1 MRHIFKVAAVALAAI
16 AVASCDNNKFRVEG
30 EISNAKDSVLYFE
43 NVGLEGIQV
52 LDSVKLGDSGSFAF
66 SGDATEAPEF
76 YRLRIADQIIN
87 VSIDSTET
95 VQLKGEYPGMASNYT
110 VSGSDNCEKIREL
123 TLRQMALQRQA
134 IDLQNNTEL
143 GIAKAN
149 DSIMK
154 LIDAYK
160 DDVKR
165 NYIYKEP
172 YKAYSYFALFQTIGS
187 WLIFNPRTDKDDI
200 KAFAAVATSWDTYHP
215 HAERGQNLHNIAIEG
230 MKNQRIIAAKNSEFE
245 VDANKVTEAGVVD
258 IRLLDNNGQERSL
271 TSLKGQVVLLDFHIF
286 AMDESPAR
294 ILALRELYN
303 KYHSQGLEIYQVSLD
318 PDEHFWK
325 QQTAALPWIN
335 VRDADGVG
343 SQRLMLYN
351 IQAVPDLFIIDR
363 GNNLVKRAAQI
374 KNLEAEIKKL
384 L

>member
-1 MRHIFKVAAVALAAI
+1 
-16 AVASCDNNKFRVEG
+16 
-30 EISNAKDSVLYFE
+30 
-43 NVGLEGIQV
+43 
-52 LDSVKLGDSGSFAF
+52 
-66 SGDATEAPEF
+66 
-76 YRLRIADQIIN
+76 
-87 VSIDSTET
+87 
-95 VQLKGEYPGMASNYT
+95 
-110 VSGSDNCEKIREL
+110 
-123 TLRQMALQRQA
+123 
-134 IDLQNNTEL
+134 
-143 GIAKAN
+143 
-149 DSIMK
+149 
-154 LIDAYK
+154 
-160 DDVKR
+160 
-165 NYIYKEP
+165 
-172 YKAYSYFALFQTIGS
+172 
-187 WLIFNPRTDKDDI
+187 
-200 KAFAAVATSWDTYHP
+200 
-215 HAERGQNLHNIAIEG
+215 

-351 IQAVPDLFIIDR
+351 IQAVPDYFLIDR
-363 GNNLVKRAAQI
+363 GNNLVKRAAQM
-374 KNLEAEIKKL
+374 KDLEAEIKKL